1 MLERAERSWVCSG
14 QLGWGLRRCLLQLLL
29 SVHGVQ
35 QSQWSSVERGQKSET
50 LAAWRSS
57 EVITENR
64 RGTPGGDLEK
74 YLAQWADR
82 RTSWFNPS

>member
-1 MLERAERSWVCSG
+1 MFKAVG
-14 QLGWGLRRCLLQLLL
+14 LGTKTLPFTAPTFCARCAAK
-29 SVHGVQ
+29 SVVKCGK
-35 QSQWSSVERGQKSET
+35 RGQKSET

-82 RTSWFNPS
+82 RTSWFNPP